1 MSETLA
7 KDLVPFQELPF
18 LLRQYGVR
26 RSESLLYRWA
36 SGGIFPTLKIGKYRF
51 VDTNHIPAIAEYIA
65 TPPKIGRPRK
75 DRKDGA
81 NRPAFENFISSAASA
96 GQ

>member
-1 MSETLA
+1 MPETLA

-65 TPPKIGRPRK
+65 TPPKIGRPPK
-75 DRKDGA
+75 GSA